1 MAKKTVNERN
11 QENIQELIGSYK
23 LSVSGVYPQD
33 DGSTIAVDVAGQL
46 NNIPVKY
53 ITKTDEDGKPMW
65 VVGVF

>member
-11 QENIQELIGSYK
+11 QENIQEVIGSYK

-33 DGSTIAVDVAGQL
+33 DGSTIAVDVDGQL

-53 ITKTDEDGKPMW
+53 ITKTGEDGKPMW

>member
-11 QENIQELIGSYK
+11 QENIQEVIGSYK
-23 LSVSGVYPQD
+23 LSISGVYPQD

-53 ITKTDEDGKPMW
+53 ITKTDEDGNPMW